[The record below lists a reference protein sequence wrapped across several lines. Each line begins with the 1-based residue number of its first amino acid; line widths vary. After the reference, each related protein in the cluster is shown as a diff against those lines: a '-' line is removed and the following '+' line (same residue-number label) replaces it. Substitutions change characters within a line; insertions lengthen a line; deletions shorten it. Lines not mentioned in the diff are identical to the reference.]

1 MSHLQLPV
9 EKNDF
14 VIEEVSASLVDDS
27 LEISR
32 IPSLPVTAASPL
44 AEAIA
49 LEKSVDDYYRV
60 AVPRRSQ
67 SNVTIQSLV
76 KTKEAKLL
84 DYEAEKLMD
93 MGFPRGLAL
102 EMGTTRSLFPIRFW
116 IVDNSGSML
125 SVSNS
130 KIPNLIC
137 SSQIITY
144 NI

>member
-1 MSHLQLPV
+1 MSHLQLPA
-9 EKNDF
+9 EKNGF

-84 DYEAEKLMD
+84 DYEAEQLMD

-125 SVSNS
+125 SLSNS
-130 KIPNLIC
+130 KIPNHHLQYFIF
-137 SSQIITY
+137 SYSQ
-144 NI
+144 